1 MWTMIKDGNAL
12 LLASSQIEGCNVL
25 GLYRFNS
32 LLFGLKGGQVIK
44 IVSYIRLCIQKPI
57 WRTMCKSSAIRYMC
71 IFGCMHNVKMN
82 HHLVLMFI

>member
-44 IVSYIRLCIQKPI
+44 IVSYIRLFRNQSGEQCPKAL
-57 WRTMCKSSAIRYMC
+57 RSDTCVL
-71 IFGCMHNVKMN
+71 FGCMYHVKMN
-82 HHLVLMFI
+82 HHLALMFI